1 MMRRTLAVLALGACC
16 RLAHAGA
23 VLELAATI
31 PMPHVAGRIDHL
43 ALDAAG
49 RRLFVAALGN
59 GTLEVIDLA
68 RGRDH
73 RSLPGFAEPQGLAL
87 APESNRLFVAEG
99 GAGRVDVLD
108 ARTLFVLARI
118 ERLPDA
124 DNLRYDAASR
134 TVLAGYG
141 GGALRLIDAGTGKPR
156 GEIRL
161 PGHPEAFEP
170 EPGGTRV
177 FVNVPAAAA
186 VVVAERATRK
196 AVAAWKLP
204 GARANFPLAL
214 DARGRRLLV
223 GARAPAEMLVY
234 DIDSGRLAARVPI
247 GRDADDI
254 FFDPERRRV
263 YVVCGEGRVDV
274 FRQESPD
281 RYVRKA
287 SVRTAPRART
297 GLLAP
302 TGDRLYVAAP
312 AAGASPARILVYRIA
327 EK

>member
-1 MMRRTLAVLALGACC
+1 MRRALALLALGALC
-16 RLAHAGA
+16 RLAHAGTS
-23 VLELAATI
+23 LELEAAI

-68 RGRDH
+68 RGR
-73 RSLPGFAEPQGLAL
+73 REKSLPGFAEPQGLAFV
-87 APESNRLFVAEG
+87 PESNRLYVAEG
-99 GAGRVDVLD
+99 GAGRLDVLD
-108 ARTLFVLARI
+108 ARTFSELARI
-118 ERLPDA
+118 GRLPDA

-134 TVLAGYG
+134 AVLAGYG
-141 GGALRLIDAGTGKPR
+141 DGALRLIDAGTGKPR

-170 EPGGTRV
+170 ETGGARV

-214 DARGRRLLV
+214 DARARRLFV

-234 DIDSGRLAARVPI
+234 DIDAGRLVARVPI

-254 FFDPERRRV
+254 LFDPERRRV
-263 YVVCGEGRVDV
+263 YVVCGQGRIDV
-274 FRQESPD
+274 FGQASPD
-281 RYVRKA
+281 RYVREA
-287 SVRTAPRART
+287 SVKTAPGART

-302 TGDRLYVAAP
+302 REGRLYVAAP
-312 AAGASPARILVYRIA
+312 AAGASSARILVYRIA